1 MWREWKNCVSDQS
14 GATPPGRRLTPY
26 ELIFQPLEQSAF
38 AAIRVEAAQR
48 GSDPADREQFALL
61 GLVGATLQEM
71 AADDAPPQ
79 AIESYT
85 ELLHQGYQFWSFGR
99 RVYVLSE
106 RAMARITRPAYDLH
120 NWILAAP
127 PACYLQFPA
136 QRIWARV
143 GPEQPYEPADGCFVA
158 VRDGA
163 AGDATA
169 ELRILLVLGLRE
181 ERPGISLV
189 SRVARFDPHAAADRG
204 RAPWRD
210 GSAAFSNAIP
220 GGERMGYL
228 TIATMSELEALVLRA
243 LQYVD
248 RHPER
253 LEAEPAHEGV
263 RRIIVD
269 GMEDS
274 EMGTASHA

>member
-1 MWREWKNCVSDQS
+1 MWREWKSCVSDQP
-14 GATPPGRRLTPY
+14 GAMPRQPRLTPY

-48 GSDPADREQFALL
+48 GSDPADRDQFALL

-106 RAMARITRPAYDLH
+106 RAVARFTRPAYDMH

-143 GPEQPYEPADGCFVA
+143 EPEMPYEPADGCFVA
-158 VRDGA
+158 VRDGG
-163 AGDATA
+163 AGDITA
-169 ELRILLVLGLRE
+169 QLRILLVLGLRE

-189 SRVARFDPHAAADRG
+189 SHVATFEPRAAADRA
-204 RAPWRD
+204 RAPWRE
-210 GSAAFSNAIP
+210 GTAPFSNAIP

-228 TIATMSELEALVLRA
+228 TIATMSELEAVVLRA

-248 RHPER
+248 QHPER
-253 LEAEPAHEGV
+253 LEPEPAHEGV

-274 EMGTASHA
+274 ETGMASHA

>member
-1 MWREWKNCVSDQS
+1 MWPEWKNCVSDQS
-14 GATPPGRRLTPY
+14 GTAPPGRRLTPY

-38 AAIRVEAAQR
+38 SAIRVEAAQR
-48 GSDPADREQFALL
+48 GSDPADRDQFALL

-106 RAMARITRPAYDLH
+106 RATARFTRAVYDMH
-120 NWILAAP
+120 DWILAAP

-136 QRIWARV
+136 QRLWARV
-143 GPEQPYEPADGCFVA
+143 TPETPYEPADGCFVA

-163 AGDATA
+163 AADASA
-169 ELRILLVLGLRE
+169 QLRILLVLGLRE

-189 SRVARFDPHAAADRG
+189 SHVATFDPRAAADRG
-204 RAPWRD
+204 RAPWRE
-210 GSAAFSNAIP
+210 GTAAFSNAIP

-228 TIATMSELEALVLRA
+228 TIATMSELEALVLRT

-248 RHPER
+248 RHPEA

-274 EMGTASHA
+274 ETGTASHA